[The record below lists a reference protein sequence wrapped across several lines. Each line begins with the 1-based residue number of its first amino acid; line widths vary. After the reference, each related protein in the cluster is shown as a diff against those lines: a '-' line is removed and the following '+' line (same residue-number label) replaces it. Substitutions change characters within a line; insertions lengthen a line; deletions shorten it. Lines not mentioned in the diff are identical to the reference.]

1 MTTLLHN
8 ERFVLVS
15 VFAALTLVSLW
26 LQFVLLKPAQKT
38 EEVALTHDPDY
49 YVENFTATGIDPDGI
64 KYVLEAERLV
74 HYPDDGSSL
83 LDNPH
88 VIQYEA
94 EQPPRHIYSKSGWLS
109 GDGKDILLTG
119 EVRVIQG
126 KGDEGA
132 GGITTTR
139 KLKLRLKD

>member
-1 MTTLLHN
+1 MI
-8 ERFVLVS
+8 S
-15 VFAALTLVSLW
+15 VFAALALFSLW
-26 LQFVLLKPAQKT
+26 LQLVLLKPEQKP
-38 EEVALTHDPDY
+38 EDAKITHDPDY
-49 YVENFTATGIDPDGI
+49 YVENFTATGMDPDGI

-88 VIQYEA
+88 VIQFEA
-94 EQPPRHIYSKSGWLS
+94 EQAPRHIYAKSGWLS

-119 EVRVIQG
+119 EVKVIQG
-126 KGDEGA
+126 KGDENA

-139 KLKLRLKD
+139 KLKLRLKE